1 MPYSV
6 ALKGRGDSRTYAII
20 GAAMEVHRRLG
31 CGFLEAVYQEAL
43 AMELADQGIPY
54 QREIEVPVVYKNRRL
69 ATSYRA
75 DFICYGAVIVEL
87 KALSALTGVEEA
99 QVLNY
104 LKATGQ
110 EVGLL
115 LNFGAESLQYRRLV
129 FSKSSK
135 SEQSVDDL

>member
-1 MPYSV
+1 
-6 ALKGRGDSRTYAII
+6 
-20 GAAMEVHRRLG
+20 
-31 CGFLEAVYQEAL
+31 
-43 AMELADQGIPY
+43 MELADQGIPY